1 MTRSAF
7 LATNVLLR
15 HILQDQ
21 PDQSSR
27 ATALFHK
34 AGSGE
39 VSLYAADSV
48 IFEAVYIL
56 SKQFGATR
64 HEIAES
70 LQEALD
76 IPAFIVSNRDALQS
90 ALTFWTP
97 HGGLSFVDCFHLAM
111 AAQLGLDHIY
121 TFGQKM
127 DRYPGVSQ
135 IEP

>member
-1 MTRSAF
+1 MIRSAF
-7 LATNVLLR
+7 LDTNALLR
-15 HILQDQ
+15 HIFQDQ
-21 PDQSSR
+21 SDHSSC

-48 IFEAVYIL
+48 IFEAVYVL
-56 SKQFGATR
+56 SKQFGATK

-76 IPAFIVSNRDALQS
+76 IPGFIVSNRDALQS
-90 ALTFWTP
+90 ALAFWAQ

-121 TFGQKM
+121 
-127 DRYPGVSQ
+127 YLL
-135 IEP
+135 